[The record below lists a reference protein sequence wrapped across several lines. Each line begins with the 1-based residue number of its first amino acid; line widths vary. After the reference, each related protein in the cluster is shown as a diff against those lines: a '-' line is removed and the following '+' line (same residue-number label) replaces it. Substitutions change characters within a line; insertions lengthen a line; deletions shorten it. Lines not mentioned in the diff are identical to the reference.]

1 MSTDSFGNP
10 LVPGLGYAYGTLIG
24 SSTDEVRRLRN
35 GQRLAA
41 DRVMSRGA
49 DSVAIFTGNMR
60 DFPLKPEDLSTL
72 CEEWVGPGI
81 FAADLRRVAAQHM
94 GGDDTTAAAV
104 FNRTSGGIVAAIL
117 ALNEGCP
124 VVSLVPAGDRSH
136 ASVVRGV
143 SLSGVSLSEVT
154 DLDTFEQAIKAG
166 ARLAVLTT
174 VTSALARLDDDV
186 TRRAAEIAH
195 AHGVVVLLDEAYGAR
210 LRPVLHGGVKSLLLG
225 GDIAITNADKAG
237 LSGPRAG
244 VMAGRSDLV
253 TRCAAKAA
261 ELGIEARAPIAAGA
275 MRSLQGFTPE
285 VLIQEV
291 RDGAL
296 ISDALASLFGA
307 NVKRSDL
314 GPQVDEDIVAATLL
328 KRAGM
333 DQTDFVPAELT
344 AALGMALLEDAGVVT
359 VNTHGQ
365 PGARISLRLKPTTG
379 ALATIG
385 GPELLARALDA
396 AMDRTAAALTDRR
409 AMQALIFGV
418 E

>member
-24 SSTDEVRRLRN
+24 SSADEVRRLRN

-41 DRVMSRGA
+41 HRVMTRGA

-60 DFPLKPEDLSTL
+60 DFPLKPEDLPTL

-81 FAADLRRVAAQHM
+81 FADDLRDIAAEHL
-94 GGDDTTAAAV
+94 GGDPSTAAAV

-124 VVSLVPAGDRSH
+124 IVSLVPAGDRSH
-136 ASVVRGV
+136 ASVVRGAA
-143 SLSGVSLSEVT
+143 LSGVSVSEVT
-154 DLDTFEQAIKAG
+154 DLEAYEKAIKSG
-166 ARLAVLTT
+166 TKLAVLTT
-174 VTSALARLDDDV
+174 VTSALARLEDEMTQKAV
-186 TRRAAEIAH
+186 EIAH
-195 AHGVVVLLDEAYGAR
+195 ENDVVVLLDEAYGAR
-210 LRPVLHGGVKSLLLG
+210 LRPVLHGGLKSLALG

-244 VMAGRSDLV
+244 VMAGRGGLV

-275 MRSLQGFTPE
+275 MRSLQGFAPE
-285 VLIQEV
+285 VLLQEV
-291 RDGAL
+291 KDGAL
-296 ISDALASLFGA
+296 ISDALADLFGA
-307 NVKRSDL
+307 DVKRSDL
-314 GPQVDEDIVAATLL
+314 GPQVAEDVVAAALMT
-328 KRAGM
+328 RAGLEK
-333 DQTDFVPAELT
+333 TDFVPAEMT
-344 AALGMALLEDAGVVT
+344 AALGMAMLEDFGVVT

-385 GPELLARALDA
+385 GPETLASALDKS
-396 AMDRTAAALTDRR
+396 MDRTAAALTDMS
-409 AMQALIFGV
+409 AMAQLIFG
-418 E
+418 EG